1 MVGFLLL
8 MIDIQ
13 YGNTCRMSRK
23 ELHHSNRKVSQLC
36 GFFDDALSV
45 VVGGLSANELRGFTF
60 CEQDFAV

>member
-23 ELHHSNRKVSQLC
+23 KLHHLNGEVSQLVC
-36 GFFDDALSV
+36 FFDDALPV
-45 VVGGLSANELRGFTF
+45 VVGGLSADKLRGFSF